1 MNGSLVRN
9 IPAVVEVAQVVFVAA
24 GARGSN
30 VTLVPAAPGTSGLP
44 GASDMP
50 GLVAF
55 TSAQGQPYLCLP
67 DLPRD
72 DLTGLTGPPRR
83 WVELATF
90 RGLRRCPWAMWV
102 AGPGCLGAHAVSQ
115 TVVPN
120 ISKGWRVGWHNTTNT
135 DGLAI
140 AAFGVEAL
148 SRIRVCVW
156 VCTAG
161 VDRLHASRITGPC
174 P

>member
-44 GASDMP
+44 GALDMP

-83 WVELATF
+83 WVDLATLQRLETLSLGHVGRWAWLF
-90 RGLRRCPWAMWV
+90 KGTRNLTDCSSQHFQGLESV
-102 AGPGCLGAHAVSQ
+102 
-115 TVVPN
+115 
-120 ISKGWRVGWHNTTNT
+120 
-135 DGLAI
+135 LAPY
-140 AAFGVEAL
+140 
-148 SRIRVCVW
+148 
-156 VCTAG
+156 
-161 VDRLHASRITGPC
+161 HQY
-174 P
+174 